1 MVLKRAL
8 AAFAA
13 IVAFG
18 LVVTSTALAGQP
30 VDWQM
35 GFQEAASPVMEGIND
50 FHNLLLVIIYSIVAF
65 VTVLLIIV
73 FVKFNAKANPV
84 PSKTS
89 HNTPLEVIWTVVPI
103 MILVVI
109 AIPSFKLLYLY
120 DTVPNSAMTIKA
132 VGHQWH
138 WSYEYPDDGDFTFD
152 AMMLEE
158 EELEEGDP
166 RLLATD
172 TKIVL
177 PVDTDVR
184 VLVSTEDVIHSWA
197 VPALGVKIDATPGML
212 NETWLRITKEGKYYG
227 QCSELCGVNHG
238 FMPIEIHA
246 VSKEAYAEWVAEAQE
261 EYARVDTPEI
271 QAEIQIASAGNLVA
285 Q

>member
-1 MVLKRAL
+1 MVLKKAL

-13 IVAFG
+13 IAVFG
-18 LVVTSTALAGQP
+18 LIAVNTATAGQP

-35 GFQEAASPVMEGIND
+35 GFQEPASPVMESIND
-50 FHNLLLVIIYSIVAF
+50 FHNLLLVIIFSIVAF
-65 VTVLLIIV
+65 VSALLLIV
-73 FVKFNAKANPV
+73 FVRFNAKANPV

-89 HNTPLEVIWTVVPI
+89 HNTPLEVVWTIVPI

-109 AIPSFKLLYLY
+109 AIPSFKLLYFY
-120 DTVPNSAMTIKA
+120 DKVPDSAMTIKA
-132 VGHQWH
+132 VAHQWY
-138 WSYEYPDDGDFTFD
+138 WSYEYPDDGDFAFD

-158 EELEEGDP
+158 EDLEEGDP

-184 VLVSTEDVIHSWA
+184 VLISTEDVIHSWA
-197 VPALGVKIDATPGML
+197 VPALGVKMDATPGLL

-246 VSKEAYAEWVAEAQE
+246 VSKDAYAAWVTEAQE
-261 EYARVDTPEI
+261 EYARVSIPEI
-271 QAEIQIASAGNLVA
+271 KVASAGDLAA